1 MQNTRFNK
9 KYNLTNF
16 KKQFIGW
23 KKDFVKLYQ
32 EPIIDLKIDISTE
45 FDFHPKVLSLGRKDL
60 EGIKMM
66 VNSSYSISSVL
77 RMLYR
82 DFPEIGNEISEKLKK
97 NNLAIT
103 PQDYQLVSAKA
114 HEYHTFTEEMNF
126 TMRLMID
133 FKKLKKNKNLKGSNY
148 NIKTW
153 NGILNVLAEYSKNNK
168 FIEYLQANK
177 DLRNAIAHCS
187 ILYES
192 GMIYY
197 YPKDMGVDRKNIKTN
212 DFIKKT
218 KELSLLDQM
227 FFYIFTD
234 NI

>member
-1 MQNTRFNK
+1 MQNSSFRK

-16 KKQFIGW
+16 KKQYTGW
-23 KKDFVKLYQ
+23 EKDFIKLYQ
-32 EPIIDLKIDISTE
+32 DPIIELKIEVSTE
-45 FDFHPKVLSLGRKDL
+45 SDFRPKVLSLGIKNL
-60 EGIKMM
+60 KGIKMM
-66 VNSSYSISSVL
+66 ANSSYSISSVL

-82 DFPEIGNEISEKLKK
+82 DFPEISNEIFEKLKK

-103 PQDYQLVSAKA
+103 PQDYQLISAKT

-133 FKKLKKNKNLKGSNY
+133 FKKLKKNKDLKDSNY

-168 FIEYLQANK
+168 FIEYLQTNK

-197 YPKDMGVDRKNIKTN
+197 YPKELGIDGKSITKNEL
-212 DFIKKT
+212 IKKT
-218 KELSLLDQM
+218 KELSLLVQM
-227 FFYIFTD
+227 FFYIFT
-234 NI
+234 NNF